1 MKRLPNDCFFSLVED
16 DIHHGKSVRFRM
28 KGSSMFPL
36 LREGK
41 DEVAV
46 YPCKAESLKPMDV
59 VLFRYRGR
67 CLLHRIVGMKDG
79 RFIMQGDGV
88 CAFYE
93 ECTAADIIG
102 VLGMVYRVSGRVG
115 FFFALAYL
123 EPFMAKLGSFQ
134 ESRFVYF
141 SSYSVLI
148 NMLLCL
154 LLLLK
159 VFT

>member
-1 MKRLPNDCFFSLVED
+1 MMKRLPNDCFFSLVED

-102 VLGMVYRVSGRVG
+102 VLGMVYRVSGRAVSVSSLRWRILSRLWRSLGVFRKVG
-115 FFFALAYL
+115 LCTALS
-123 EPFMAKLGSFQ
+123 FKL
-134 ESRFVYF
+134 R
-141 SSYSVLI
+141 
-148 NMLLCL
+148 
-154 LLLLK
+154 
-159 VFT
+159 

>member
-1 MKRLPNDCFFSLVED
+1 
-16 DIHHGKSVRFRM
+16 
-28 KGSSMFPL
+28 
-36 LREGK
+36 
-41 DEVAV
+41 
-46 YPCKAESLKPMDV
+46 
-59 VLFRYRGR
+59 
-67 CLLHRIVGMKDG
+67 MKDG

-102 VLGMVYRVSGRVG
+102 VLGMVYRVSGRAVSVSS
-115 FFFALAYL
+115 LRWRIL
-123 EPFMAKLGSFQ
+123 SRLWRSLGVFQ

>member
-1 MKRLPNDCFFSLVED
+1 MMKRLPNDCFFSLVED

-46 YPCKAESLKPMDV
+46 YLCKAESLKPMDV
-59 VLFRYRGR
+59 VGNGLSGFRT
-67 CLLHRIVGMKDG
+67 C
-79 RFIMQGDGV
+79 
-88 CAFYE
+88 
-93 ECTAADIIG
+93 
-102 VLGMVYRVSGRVG
+102 RVG

>member
-1 MKRLPNDCFFSLVED
+1 
-16 DIHHGKSVRFRM
+16 
-28 KGSSMFPL
+28 MFPL

-67 CLLHRIVGMKDG
+67 
-79 RFIMQGDGV
+79 FIMQGDGV

-102 VLGMVYRVSGRVG
+102 VLGMVYRVSGRAVSVSSLRWRILSRLWRSLGVFRKVG
-115 FFFALAYL
+115 
-123 EPFMAKLGSFQ
+123 
-134 ESRFVYF
+134 
-141 SSYSVLI
+141 
-148 NMLLCL
+148 LCIFHRIL
-154 LLLLK
+154 
-159 VFT
+159 F